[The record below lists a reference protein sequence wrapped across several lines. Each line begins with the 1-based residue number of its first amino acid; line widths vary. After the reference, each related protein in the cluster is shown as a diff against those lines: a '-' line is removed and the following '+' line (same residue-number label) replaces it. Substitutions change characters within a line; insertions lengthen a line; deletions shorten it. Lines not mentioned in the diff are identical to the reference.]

1 MIRQGMLSANAFGL
15 TWGIRLEQAIRGLLF
30 VYIASLPFPKL
41 LFIERHAFIVLMGLM
56 VIWSVVNRRL
66 WFVPTPIDAPLLTWV
81 IWIGITI
88 PFASFPDYSLK
99 EFGKLLQGVIVF
111 YAVVFFLGHE
121 RQRNALVNLLVLIV
135 IVVSLAG
142 IYQFDPANYQ
152 ATRSFLTSE
161 VWLTTF
167 LVMLIPLC
175 WALAVFDRQKARSAV
190 FLIAGFLATG
200 CLLLTQSRAGLLAL
214 VVEAWIFVLL
224 YRHRLFQIAVYALTG
239 IVLLL
244 FLMATYVDRTA
255 SEGPL
260 LQLRKV
266 IPFRTF
272 MPSIEHRFDIWSF
285 ALAEIGQHPI
295 VGIGYGGE
303 TLRSLY
309 PDNHDTGLV
318 DGRRVMTVGTHNIF
332 LYLALHVG
340 IPGLCLFV
348 WVLGSVIH
356 GLRKAYLHATEF
368 PAVAIFLGV
377 MTGVCGL
384 LVRIQFDQMFVG
396 TMALLFWVLLA
407 LAVAHMEGQRKNRGT
422 AQAVCVS

>member
-1 MIRQGMLSANAFGL
+1 MIRQGMLSAEVFGL
-15 TWGIRLEQAIRGLLF
+15 TWGIRLEQAIRALLF

-41 LFIERHAFIVLMGLM
+41 LFIERHAFIVLMGLL
-56 VIWSVVNRRL
+56 VIWSVVNKRL
-66 WFVPTPIDAPLLTWV
+66 WFVPTPIDAPLLAWV

-111 YAVVFFLGHE
+111 YAVVFFLSHE

-135 IVVSLAG
+135 IVVSAVG

-175 WALAVFDRQKARSAV
+175 WALALFDQQKAKSAV

-214 VVEAWIFVLL
+214 VVEAWVFVLL
-224 YRHRLFQIAVYALTG
+224 YRNRLFQIAVSALTG

-244 FLMATYVDRTA
+244 FLVATFVDRTA

-272 MPSIEHRFDIWSF
+272 TPSIEHRFDIWSF
-285 ALAEIGQHPI
+285 ALAEIGQHPV
-295 VGIGYGGE
+295 VGIGYGSE

-309 PDNHDTGLV
+309 SDNHDPGLV

-340 IPGLCLFV
+340 IPGLGLFV
-348 WVLGSVIH
+348 WVLATVIH
-356 GLRKAYLHATEF
+356 GLGKAYLRATEF
-368 PAVAIFLGV
+368 PAVAILLGV
-377 MTGVCGL
+377 TTGVCGL

-407 LAVAHMEGQRKNRGT
+407 LAMAHMVGQRENRGT
-422 AQAVCVS
+422 SQAVCVS

>member
-1 MIRQGMLSANAFGL
+1 MRQGMLSADVFGL

-41 LFIERHAFIVLMGLM
+41 LFIERHAFIVLMGLL

-66 WFVPTPIDAPLLTWV
+66 WFVPTPIDAPLLAWV

-111 YAVVFFLGHE
+111 YAVVFFLSHE
-121 RQRNALVNLLVLIV
+121 RQRNALINLLVLIV
-135 IVVSLAG
+135 IVVSAAG
-142 IYQFDPANYQ
+142 IYQFEPTNYQ

-167 LVMLIPLC
+167 LVMLMPLC
-175 WALAVFDRQKARSAV
+175 WALAVYDRQKARRAV

-214 VVEAWIFVLL
+214 VVEAWVFVSL
-224 YRHRLFQIAVYALTG
+224 YRNRLFQIAVYALTG
-239 IVLLL
+239 MVLLL
-244 FLMATYVDRTA
+244 FLVATYVDRTA
-255 SEGPL
+255 SDGPL

-272 MPSIEHRFDIWSF
+272 VPSIKHRFDIWSF

-295 VGIGYGGE
+295 VGIGYGSE

-309 PDNHDTGLV
+309 PDKYDTGLV

-348 WVLGSVIH
+348 WVLGTIIH
-356 GLRKAYLHATEF
+356 GLRRAYLRATEF
-368 PAVAIFLGV
+368 PAVAILLGV
-377 MTGVCGL
+377 TTGVCGL

-407 LAVAHMEGQRKNRGT
+407 LAMAHIAGQRENRGT